1 MKNTWTA
8 TEIKNLFSLVEKYKK
23 ENKPIID
30 AFYEHAT
37 KNNRQPLSVRNFYY
51 SKVDEIMH
59 SQKLQKQLEI
69 NIKLHEK
76 NNFAKF
82 DDRQTQKLLEHIKNR
97 TNQGQSVRKACMELA
112 NGDAKEL
119 LRFQNKYR
127 EIVKKQSIN
136 KLEFSQKI
144 IKNTKKT
151 TKNAEKNDFFGK
163 KANFNENLN
172 NLENYNHNENVI
184 SFPVE
189 QKLIPQH
196 LSEAEIQSLFV
207 GLAKLVKK
215 SALAEMEET
224 INKEREK
231 LSVIVRKSTVEIGQK
246 AEKIDELLT
255 ENKKLSKQIVMLKQ
269 KLEEMRSNFVKV

>member
-1 MKNTWTA
+1 MKNTWTEI
-8 TEIKNLFSLVEKYKK
+8 EIKNLFSLVEKYKK

-30 AFYEHAT
+30 AFYKHAT

-127 EIVKKQSIN
+127 ELVKKQNNN
-136 KLEFSQKI
+136 KLEFSQKNV
-144 IKNTKKT
+144 KNTQKN
-151 TKNAEKNDFFGK
+151 TKNAEKTEFFNK
-163 KANFNENLN
+163 KMNFKENLN
-172 NLENYNHNENVI
+172 NSSNQNHNENVI

-215 SALAEMEET
+215 SALAEMEEK
-224 INKEREK
+224 INQEREK
-231 LSVIVRKSTVEIGQK
+231 LSVVVRKSTVEIGQK
-246 AEKIDELLT
+246 AEKIDELLS

-269 KLEEMRSNFVKV
+269 KLEEMRSSFVKV

>member
-8 TEIKNLFSLVEKYKK
+8 TEIKNLFSLVEKYKS

-37 KNNRQPLSVRNFYY
+37 KNNRQQLSVRNFYY

-127 EIVKKQSIN
+127 ELVKKQNIN
-136 KLEFSQKI
+136 KLEFSQKN
-144 IKNTKKT
+144 IKNPKKT
-151 TKNAEKNDFFGK
+151 TKNAEENDFFGK
-163 KANFNENLN
+163 KANFNENLY
-172 NLENYNHNENVI
+172 NLENHNHNENVI